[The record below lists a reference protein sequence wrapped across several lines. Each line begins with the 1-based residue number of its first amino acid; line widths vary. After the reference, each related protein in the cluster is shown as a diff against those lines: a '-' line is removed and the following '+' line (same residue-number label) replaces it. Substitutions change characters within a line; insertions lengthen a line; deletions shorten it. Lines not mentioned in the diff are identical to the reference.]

1 MTTPDPTLAARLAEL
16 RTEITDEPL
25 HGSGRYFNE
34 SHFDLAQCHHGE
46 TGNFTN
52 KSDGKLIAILWNAYH
67 TGQLITLAEAEA
79 MVLAENEAC
88 AAIADAYASENITM
102 AHDTVIFDPVLSGK
116 NGDHLTRSD
125 FKKSEELAISGTIH
139 SSMFHAAQNV
149 AAAIRARGV
158 E

>member
-1 MTTPDPTLAARLAEL
+1 MTADTNLSALLAKANSSAGDNQFAMEAYR
-16 RTEITDEPL
+16 
-25 HGSGRYFNE
+25 
-34 SHFDLAQCHHGE
+34 
-46 TGNFTN
+46 
-52 KSDGKLIAILWNAYH
+52 KLLQRAH
-67 TGQLITLAEAEA
+67 EDGQLITLVDAEA
-79 MVLAENEAC
+79 MVKAEHEAC